1 MNHCITWWTSF
12 NPISTFVCHVTRI
25 STFSTT
31 NKSTP
36 ICITMSGI
44 SLIFCIC
51 TIYTRKRIEIEMS
64 DNDVINDLLIFALRS
79 FCFPL
84 VNWISNIIFFIG
96 HSRYIKNQQKYKKP
110 IKVYTNYSLRYSRRT
125 KRSAAWMI
133 LWITFGPKWS
143 ILWSICSGLPITKI
157 NRSIHG
163 ATVLLFDS

>member
-12 NPISTFVCHVTRI
+12 NTISTFVCHVTRI

-64 DNDVINDLLIFALRS
+64 DNDVMNDLLIFALRS
-79 FCFPL
+79 FSFPL

-96 HSRYIKNQQKYKKP
+96 HSRCIKNQQKYKKP
-110 IKVYTNYSLRYSRRT
+110 IKVYTNYSFKIQSQNKAVGSLNDSLDHFRSKVVHLVVHLFGTPDHENKSFNSRGNGFAFR
-125 KRSAAWMI
+125 
-133 LWITFGPKWS
+133 
-143 ILWSICSGLPITKI
+143 
-157 NRSIHG
+157 
-163 ATVLLFDS
+163 